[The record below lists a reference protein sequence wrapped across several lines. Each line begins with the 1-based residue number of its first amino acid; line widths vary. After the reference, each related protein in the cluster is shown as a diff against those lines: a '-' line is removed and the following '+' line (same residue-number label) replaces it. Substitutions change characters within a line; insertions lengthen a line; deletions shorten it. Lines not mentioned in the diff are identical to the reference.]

1 MKLNLNNKNVI
12 ITGATRGIG
21 KAIAEKFIDYGSNV
35 FITGTKDAKIFQSN
49 LKIKDYI
56 QLNSYDQSSINNFYN
71 SVNKINKI
79 DILINNMGINK
90 IDHIKDIK
98 LKDFDDLINA
108 NLKVPFYLSQLVS
121 KKMIKRKKGKIL
133 NISSI
138 WSVVSKEKRVS
149 YATSKSG
156 LNGLTRSLAVD
167 LGKYN
172 ILVNSLSPGIVNTDL
187 TRKILG
193 SEINSIKKLIPLKR
207 LANVNEISS
216 TAIFLCS
223 DLNTYITGQN
233 IMVDGGYTVI

>member
-1 MKLNLNNKNVI
+1 MKFNLNNKNVI

-35 FITGTKDAKIFQSN
+35 FITGTKDAKVFQSN

-108 NLKVPFYLSQLVS
+108 NLKVPFYLSQLVA
-121 KKMIKRKKGKIL
+121 KK
-133 NISSI
+133 
-138 WSVVSKEKRVS
+138 
-149 YATSKSG
+149 
-156 LNGLTRSLAVD
+156 
-167 LGKYN
+167 
-172 ILVNSLSPGIVNTDL
+172 
-187 TRKILG
+187 
-193 SEINSIKKLIPLKR
+193 
-207 LANVNEISS
+207 
-216 TAIFLCS
+216 
-223 DLNTYITGQN
+223 
-233 IMVDGGYTVI
+233 